1 MEELLREDHPVTE
14 ELNLPVPLTPF
25 WMRRAEFWK
34 AEADRL
40 AVLNSELLAENE
52 RQARLIADLQG
63 QAEALT
69 AKVKDL
75 AHRVFG
81 RKTEKETSAAQDR
94 PEQES
99 STTDDPGSS
108 KEGAPCRGQKRGA
121 PGHGRRRHPELP
133 TTEEI
138 RDLPDNQKHCPRCG
152 LPFDLLPITEPS
164 EQIDWIVRLER
175 RVTRR
180 LCYRKTCQ
188 CPDTPGIITAPPP
201 PKLIKKGLFTVD
213 FIVKLLVLKYLL
225 SMPMNRIRGYLRLEG
240 LTLANGTL
248 TGVMQGVIPFL
259 EPLYSAIRARN
270 AASGFLKADETGWKV
285 FIETA
290 GKTTRRWWLWVFV
303 SSDTAA
309 FILSPSRSS
318 ETPKKHLSI
327 DQGEDN
333 PVEKILRIMLTDF
346 FSAYR
351 VLKDVLH
358 AWCWAHMRRK
368 FIDAARGY
376 QQLKDWSE
384 RWVDRIGELY
394 RLNAIR
400 RATKPDSP
408 EWAEAEEKLRQFVE
422 DEIYAAWVGELAD
435 PGTHHAARDALLSM
449 QRQWDGLT
457 LFLDF
462 PEVPLD
468 NNECERL
475 LRTPVVG
482 RKNFYGSGARS
493 SGELAAMLWTIL
505 ATAEM
510 NHLNPIRFLSALL
523 GACAESGG
531 RPLAG
536 PELERFFPWALSG
549 EDAQAWGRDTS

>member
-1 MEELLREDHPVTE
+1 MDELLLHEVIE
-14 ELNLPVPLTPF
+14 ELNLQAPPAPF
-25 WMRRAEFWK
+25 WMHGAEFWK

-40 AVLNSELLAENE
+40 SAQISELLAENS

-63 QAEALT
+63 QIEALT

-81 RKTEKETSAAQDR
+81 RKTEKEVSTEKEQ
-94 PEQES
+94 PEQETS
-99 STTDDPGSS
+99 VANNPPDNGQ
-108 KEGAPCRGQKRGA
+108 EGMPRRGQRRGA
-121 PGHGRRRHPELP
+121 PGHGRRRHPELV
-133 TTEEI
+133 TVEEI
-138 RDLPDNQKHCPRCG
+138 RDLPGNEKHCPQCG
-152 LPFDLLPITEPS
+152 LPYHLLPITEPS

-180 LCYRKTCQ
+180 LCYRKTCK
-188 CPDTPGIITAPPP
+188 CPDTPGITTAPPL
-201 PKLIKKGLFTVD
+201 PKLIKKGMFTVD
-213 FIVKLLVLKYLL
+213 FIVKLLILKYLL
-225 SMPMNRIRGYLRLEG
+225 SMPMNRIRGYLRMEG

-248 TGVMQGVIPFL
+248 AGVMQSVTPFL
-259 EPLYSAIRARN
+259 EPLYSAIRSRN

-303 SSDTAA
+303 SPDTAA
-309 FILSPSRSS
+309 FILSPSRSA
-318 ETPKKHLSI
+318 ETPKKHM
-327 DQGEDN
+327 DAGEPQD
-333 PVEKILRIMLTDF
+333 PSLGKILRIMLTDF

-358 AWCWAHMRRK
+358 AWCWAHIRRK
-368 FIDAARGY
+368 FIEAARSY

-384 RWVDRIGELY
+384 RWVSRIGALY
-394 RLNAIR
+394 HLNAIR
-400 RATKPDSP
+400 LATRSGSA

-422 DEIYAAWVGELAD
+422 DEIYAVWVGELAD
-435 PGTHHAARDALLSM
+435 PSTHHAARDVLLSM
-449 QRQWDGLT
+449 QRQWSGLT

-493 SGELAAMLWTIL
+493 SGDLAAMLWTIL

-510 NHLNPIRFLSALL
+510 NNLNPILFLTALL
-523 GACAESGG
+523 HACAESGG
-531 RPLAG
+531 RPLSG

-549 EDAQAWGRDTS
+549 DDARAWGRDTS